1 MQLNDL
7 LTRAEQCHQQTALEY
22 FNALSGQKDQ
32 LNFVEILNRYP
43 ELHSKAT
50 YDQVAG
56 LTAADVPDERE
67 RRFLKEWITGNYFT
81 ERVKELAEELEN
93 AEGDAVVGV
102 EGQALPYRAVPVVI
116 GNEADYDKR
125 GRLDEGYMRA
135 MGSLNARREQ
145 VDATSREVVT
155 ELGYAS
161 MIDMCEKLSQM
172 KIYPLR
178 EQLSRFLDETDALYA
193 ERREYW
199 AAQTPGLA
207 GHTMRHCDIAFL
219 MRAGRFD
226 GLFPREGAVPALART
241 LAGLGIDLER
251 QGNVTLDLEE
261 RPKKTPRA
269 FCIGID
275 VPRDVRLVLSPHG
288 GQDDYTTLFHEAGHL
303 EFGAHM
309 GAGLSFLYRNHGDTS
324 VHESY
329 AFLLQHLVDSP
340 AWWREVMKADPGEFP
355 RFAKFNR
362 LYFLRRYGSKLRYEV
377 EYYERGGGP
386 ALAEAYVRELSRGTG
401 VAYPAERYLADFDGG
416 FYVLQYLQAW
426 IWEAMLRRHLEREYG
441 ETWFTKRSAGDFLRE
456 LWQDGQKYDVW
467 EIAGKLGYDGLD
479 ISVIREE
486 LTA

>member
-1 MQLNDL
+1 MQLTDL
-7 LTRAEQCHQQTALEY
+7 LNRAEQCHKETALEY

-32 LNFVEILNRYP
+32 LNFVAILNRYP
-43 ELHSKAT
+43 ELHSKQT

-56 LTAADVPDERE
+56 LTEADVPDGRE

-81 ERVKELAEELEN
+81 ERVKEMVEELEN
-93 AEGDAVVGV
+93 AEGDAQV
-102 EGQALPYRAVPVVI
+102 EAGGETYPYRATPVVI
-116 GNEADYDKR
+116 GNEADYAKR
-125 GRLDEGYMRA
+125 GVLDEAYMAA
-135 MGSLNARREQ
+135 MGNLNPLREKL
-145 VDATSREVVT
+145 DATAREVVT
-155 ELGYAS
+155 ELGYRD
-161 MIDMCEKLSQM
+161 MIDMCERLSLM

-178 EQLSRFLDETDALYA
+178 EQLSQFIDGTEELYT
-193 ERREYW
+193 ERLAYW
-199 AAQTPGLA
+199 TGQTPGLD
-207 GHTMRHCDIAFL
+207 GQKVRHCDIAFL

-226 GLFPREGAVPALART
+226 SMFPREGAVPALART
-241 LAGLGIDLER
+241 LAGLGIDLEK
-251 QGNVTLDLEE
+251 QSNVTLDLEE
-261 RPKKTPRA
+261 RPKKSPRA

-275 VPRDVRLVLSPHG
+275 VPRDVRLVLAPHG

-309 GAGLSFLYRNHGDTS
+309 SAGLPYLYRNQGDTS

-355 RFAKFNR
+355 GFVKFHR

-401 VAYPAERYLADFDGG
+401 VDYPPERYLADFDGG

-426 IWEAMLRRHLEREYG
+426 IWEAQLRRHLVREFG
-441 ETWFTKRSAGDFLRE
+441 KTWFTKRAAGDFLRD
-456 LWQDGQKYDVW
+456 LWLDGQKYDVW
-467 EIAGKLGYDGLD
+467 EIAKKLGYDGLD